1 MSEKILGIDL
11 GTSNSAA
18 CVYIDGKATM
28 IPSAE
33 GTSLYGKAFP
43 SYVSF
48 TENGEQL
55 VGEPA
60 KRQATINPDN
70 TISEIKRHMGTD
82 YKVNIQGKEYT
93 PQEISAM
100 ILQKIKRD
108 AESFLGEPVSKAVV
122 PDLIGKTAAEC
133 NRLLVDSG
141 LNIKIV
147 GENINYPET
156 LSTAQSITAGTEVD
170 KMTVVTVT
178 FG

>member
-1 MSEKILGIDL
+1 MQVKVPDVTDITVDEASDKLSELNLQVMTVG
-11 GTSNSAA
+11 
-18 CVYIDGKATM
+18 
-28 IPSAE
+28 
-33 GTSLYGKAFP
+33 
-43 SYVSF
+43 
-48 TENGEQL
+48 
-55 VGEPA
+55 VGEKVLYQLPSDG
-60 KRQATINPDN
+60 QTLMEGN
-70 TISEIKRHMGTD
+70 TVMLITD
-82 YKVNIQGKEYT
+82 E
-93 PQEISAM
+93 E
-100 ILQKIKRD
+100 
-108 AESFLGEPVSKAVV
+108 EPVSKAVV